1 MTSRRRLSFP
11 WRALLL
17 AGASSLPITACGD
30 PETGTLV
37 VGVTSDFSDLAEIQV
52 TMKVDGSTLKDDRER
67 VGSGA
72 TSFPA
77 EYAFNDVEEGAELS
91 ITLSGYDTT
100 GFNVVNRHMST
111 TAVAGDPRLVRVHLE
126 DQCRLQPEGSGPG
139 APSCNE
145 TTQTCIGGTC
155 TSAAVDRGGQE
166 PYVEDW
172 AGSTGPSDI
181 CKDAG
186 GTPEVQVGSGQSDF
200 FSIDDYEVAQLEAG
214 PQGGHHIWIAAR
226 IKNLRQSGSITQ
238 VGAEIPSLGL
248 SITPLKVIFTFD
260 PDEGGYCKIF
270 GLRLQ
275 LDIDGDD
282 VMAMLGREVKVTMTI
297 TDVDD
302 DVGTGEKW
310 VTLSDTI
317 L

>member
-1 MTSRRRLSFP
+1 MTYGRLLSFLA
-11 WRALLL
+11 RALLL
-17 AGASSLPITACGD
+17 VGLVTTTLGACGD
-30 PETGTLV
+30 PATGTLV
-37 VGVTSDFSDLAEIQV
+37 VGVTSDYGDLTEVQI
-52 TMKVDGSTLKDDRER
+52 TMKVDDQTLKDDRER
-67 VGSGA
+67 VGNGA

-77 EYAFNDVEEGAELS
+77 EYAFNDVEEGQQLS
-91 ITLSGYDTT
+91 FTLRGFDGSGT
-100 GFNVVNRHMST
+100 NVVTRHMT
-111 TAVAGDPRLVRVHLE
+111 TEAVAGGPKLVRVHLE
-126 DQCRLQPEGSGPG
+126 TQCRIGPSGG
-139 APSCNE
+139 APTCDEDS
-145 TTQTCIGGTC
+145 QTCIGGVC
-155 TSAAVDRGGQE
+155 ASAEVATSEQE
-166 PYVEDW
+166 DYSEDW
-172 AGSTGPSDI
+172 AGGSSESDVCKEAGAGP
-181 CKDAG
+181 
-186 GTPEVQVGSGQSDF
+186 PEVHVGAGQSDYF
-200 FSIDDYEVAQLEAG
+200 AIEDYAEAQIEAG

-226 IKNLRQSGSITQ
+226 IKNLKQSGSITE

-282 VMAMLGREVKVTMTI
+282 INTMLGQEAKVVMSI

-310 VTLSDTI
+310 VTLSDSI